1 MYGVHPGGRETMQL
15 VLPHL
20 PPITARVT
28 SYSRPASDIERI
40 FYSNLIRRLA
50 ARRKALGMTME
61 ELDHELG
68 VSEGQVAKW
77 ESFVRL
83 PGAFMFM
90 CWSNRLGLI
99 VNVETGALDQQ
110 KEAA

>member
-1 MYGVHPGGRETMQL
+1 MFGRIRGDANVQL

-40 FYSNLIRRLA
+40 FYSSLIHRLK
-50 ARRKALGMTME
+50 ARRVMLGLTME

-99 VNVETGALDQQ
+99 INVETGQIDQQ
-110 KEAA
+110 REAA